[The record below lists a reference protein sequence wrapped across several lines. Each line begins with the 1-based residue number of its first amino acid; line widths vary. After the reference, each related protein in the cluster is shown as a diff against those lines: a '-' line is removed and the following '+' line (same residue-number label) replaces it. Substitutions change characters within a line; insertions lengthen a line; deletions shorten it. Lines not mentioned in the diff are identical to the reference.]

1 MDNSLDLKYEKLL
14 GEGSYGK
21 VFLVKQEDGQQFA
34 VKEIDLEKCDEAGRD
49 QANGEAHLLS
59 RLKQEN
65 ILTYVESVVCDD
77 CLYIVTEFC
86 AGGDMEDYLQRI
98 KKSGMSV
105 PEALVS
111 DWILQIGGALKYLHD
126 QKILHRDM
134 KTKNIFL
141 KEDLTVKLGDLG
153 IAKVLD
159 LNQTKAD
166 TFIGTPSYM
175 SPELFSGKSY
185 NHKTDIWGLGCCVYE
200 MMTLQRAFQGR
211 ALWTLI
217 REIKNGKVL
226 ETPDTYSLEIRMLV
240 QQMMEQ
246 QPDDRPSAKD
256 IVQNDLLLYHRGS
269 ATTMVRSMPQPN
281 QESEKKKS
289 GTGTGSGSLRNA
301 LKQMN
306 QSKEDKYRNSIA
318 HVCEKINTLRMT
330 QQGTSS
336 GTMIEYDTFVYKKD
350 DSDSDSDLEAPGT
363 VLDAS
368 LLKQFTEQLD
378 TFVMKETLTPVSERG
393 NITEGT
399 ITNKQQVLNGDKEI
413 DDDNDDEDDDNDETS
428 QTLLRQYSQTL
439 DEEDDNEEEEVEERE
454 NKSMSKVI
462 QGHGQCS
469 WLGHIDSDE
478 EEDQFNEQT
487 LKNVSKYKYKGLKDT
502 FALRPDKRWNRQ
514 RSDPTDWFS
523 PQKVSEGHDLDDSD
537 SAHSSPVRSKSDT
550 KHDITPKSV
559 QRTKPVS
566 LSSTGTL
573 SGTRQ
578 RTDDPR
584 LMQTLDG
591 TSKSRTA
598 KVPICDRIEQSTKD
612 SSKKRIAF
620 KGDKRHKSPK
630 KAFDVP
636 VNDNNEEPEF
646 NVGDV
651 IAHLKDNMSP
661 YSSVDTH
668 SETIRSQGSDDVF
681 ENQEPSQGKGKK
693 KKESFLKKQS
703 EAKRKG
709 SDVSASV
716 DHTSSSTDVK
726 LFTRAQHA
734 KFSKS
739 YSEDSTL
746 NGQNGHQAMQDV
758 LSQVRAGCSDSVRT
772 EHILHVQHEL
782 SEGMGYDNLRHVLGI
797 MDLVSDENDLQ
808 VHLEHVLGPSLYNKY
823 KTHLQVLRT
832 LEGKTHR
839 KNLTGR

>member
-111 DWILQIGGALKYLHD
+111 DWILQIGGAL
-126 QKILHRDM
+126 
-134 KTKNIFL
+134 
-141 KEDLTVKLGDLG
+141 
-153 IAKVLD
+153 
-159 LNQTKAD
+159 
-166 TFIGTPSYM
+166 
-175 SPELFSGKSY
+175 
-185 NHKTDIWGLGCCVYE
+185 KTDIWGLGCCVYE

-598 KVPICDRIEQSTKD
+598 K
-612 SSKKRIAF
+612 
-620 KGDKRHKSPK
+620 
-630 KAFDVP
+630 
-636 VNDNNEEPEF
+636 
-646 NVGDV
+646 
-651 IAHLKDNMSP
+651 
-661 YSSVDTH
+661 
-668 SETIRSQGSDDVF
+668 
-681 ENQEPSQGKGKK
+681 EPSQGKGKK

-739 YSEDSTL
+739 YSEDRYIWSMSLDQACTISTKP
-746 NGQNGHQAMQDV
+746 
-758 LSQVRAGCSDSVRT
+758 T
-772 EHILHVQHEL
+772 
-782 SEGMGYDNLRHVLGI
+782 
-797 MDLVSDENDLQ
+797 
-808 VHLEHVLGPSLYNKY
+808 Y
-823 KTHLQVLRT
+823 KC
-832 LEGKTHR
+832 
-839 KNLTGR
+839 